1 MRWTKDEAQII
12 KACWAT
18 DQGKLALQ
26 VIVNRVCN
34 LMGPAE
40 TALDEGRRR
49 AGIDIAHAIN
59 TPLDRMTFEE
69 DHDRSNGVSRTI
81 TATERAAR
89 AAVEQHVASAG
100 SKRPRKRA
108 AV

>member
-1 MRWTKDEAQII
+1 MIWTKDEAQII

-49 AGIDIAHAIN
+49 AGIDLAYAIN
-59 TPLDRMTFEE
+59 TPLDKMSFEE

-89 AAVEQHVASAG
+89 AAVEQHVAAG
-100 SKRPRKRA
+100 GKRSRKRA

>member
-1 MRWTKDEAQII
+1 MKWTKEEAQII

-34 LMGPAE
+34 LMGAAE
-40 TALDEGRRR
+40 TAIDEGRRR
-49 AGIDIAHAIN
+49 AGIDLAYAIN
-59 TPLDRMTFEE
+59 TPLDRMSFEE
-69 DHDRSNGVSRTI
+69 DHDRSNGNSRTI

-89 AAVEQHVASAG
+89 AAVEQHAASTG

-108 AV
+108 AA